1 MRRFVILW
9 VMLFTALSAFA
20 NQGSLRRF
28 AMFVGSN
35 EGGGDRVTLRY
46 AEDDALGMASLLYE
60 LGGVVPGD
68 SLLLLGPR
76 SGELQEGFR
85 AIAQRVREAQG
96 GARRTEFFLYYS
108 GHSDEQGILLG
119 PELVSYRELK
129 ESIDAVEADVRI
141 AILDSCSSGA
151 FTRLKGGTMQPPFLL
166 DESSQMKGHAFLTS
180 SSADQ
185 AAQESDRIEGSF
197 FTHFLIAGMR
207 GAADATRDGQ
217 VSLNEAYAYAFH
229 ETLARTESTSAGP
242 QHPSYDIQL
251 TGSGDLTVTDLR
263 VASSGV
269 WLQEDVGGR
278 LFFRDPQGRLVVEV
292 RKDPNAAM
300 LLALPAGSYRVR
312 LERDGRSFESS
323 VQLRAGRREALA
335 ARDFAALRPE
345 RTTRRG
351 PVPAWEQEEPILI
364 GESESG
370 KTATGAAEGPPAHV
384 PFNLGLLP
392 FVSTSGPARA
402 VHNVSLNLLVGYAY
416 EIHGLELGGLVNING
431 HQVSGYQGAG
441 VGNILE
447 GQLLGIQQAGVF
459 NIVAGSTTALQQAG
473 VFNIVE
479 GSASFL
485 QSAGVFNIASGG
497 FSGLQAAGVFNIT
510 RERHRGIQAAGV
522 FNIADGPVYG
532 AQAAGVFNAADT
544 LGGVQVGLVN
554 VASTVYGTQIGLVNV
569 AGGEVRGTQIGLLN
583 IARDYRGFPI
593 GLVNIVGNGYFHAST
608 WYSELG
614 MGYLG
619 LEMGT
624 RHLYG
629 ILYGGLVLSAAPD
642 LFVAGLGAGLHIPI
656 GPFFVNADLSAK
668 QVFQGRTSDEL
679 AASVRQDGLVSVFP
693 SVRATVGVR
702 LRSFTLF
709 GGVMADTLLEG
720 RTAPTPLHREQG
732 NSGTLE
738 LWGLQ
743 VGLYPKLFGGVGL
756 EL

>member
-1 MRRFVILW
+1 M
-9 VMLFTALSAFA
+9 
-20 NQGSLRRF
+20 
-28 AMFVGSN
+28 
-35 EGGGDRVTLRY
+35 
-46 AEDDALGMASLLYE
+46 
-60 LGGVVPGD
+60 
-68 SLLLLGPR
+68 
-76 SGELQEGFR
+76 
-85 AIAQRVREAQG
+85 
-96 GARRTEFFLYYS
+96 
-108 GHSDEQGILLG
+108 
-119 PELVSYRELK
+119 
-129 ESIDAVEADVRI
+129 
-141 AILDSCSSGA
+141 
-151 FTRLKGGTMQPPFLL
+151 
-166 DESSQMKGHAFLTS
+166 
-180 SSADQ
+180 
-185 AAQESDRIEGSF
+185 
-197 FTHFLIAGMR
+197 
-207 GAADATRDGQ
+207 
-217 VSLNEAYAYAFH
+217 
-229 ETLARTESTSAGP
+229 
-242 QHPSYDIQL
+242 
-251 TGSGDLTVTDLR
+251 
-263 VASSGV
+263 
-269 WLQEDVGGR
+269 
-278 LFFRDPQGRLVVEV
+278 
-292 RKDPNAAM
+292 
-300 LLALPAGSYRVR
+300 
-312 LERDGRSFESS
+312 
-323 VQLRAGRREALA
+323 
-335 ARDFAALRPE
+335 
-345 RTTRRG
+345 
-351 PVPAWEQEEPILI
+351 
-364 GESESG
+364 
-370 KTATGAAEGPPAHV
+370 
-384 PFNLGLLP
+384 
-392 FVSTSGPARA
+392 
-402 VHNVSLNLLVGYAY
+402 
-416 EIHGLELGGLVNING
+416 
-431 HQVSGYQGAG
+431 
-441 VGNILE
+441 
-447 GQLLGIQQAGVF
+447 
-459 NIVAGSTTALQQAG
+459 
-473 VFNIVE
+473 
-479 GSASFL
+479 
-485 QSAGVFNIASGG
+485 FNIASGG

-709 GGVMADTLLEG
+709 GGVMVDTLLAG
-720 RTAPTPLHREQG
+720 RTVPTPLHREQG